1 MQSVWCGSNIT
12 NRYGEGFISLEIFL
26 KDAKQSAK
34 CNFCHK
40 SLKTTDGTTSALRR
54 HLKKHP
60 SEINKLTL
68 AEKER
73 DTAPPPQKKSRLDS
87 HSHSSSQPTLNEFTS
102 KFSKY
107 GPQSSLQMN
116 FDELMVDMLC
126 CTGTPFWWVEHPTT
140 VKLFDLTNPKFSLKH
155 RTTYSRMVSDRAE
168 SVMTRVHNIL
178 QY

>member
-1 MQSVWCGSNIT
+1 MGKASLVWN
-12 NRYGEGFISLEIFL
+12 FFL
-26 KDAKQSAK
+26 KDTKESAK

-87 HSHSSSQPTLNEFTS
+87 HSHSSSCDQCPKSFTQDGHFKSHRHLHEETL
-102 KFSKY
+102 Y
-107 GPQSSLQMN
+107 
-116 FDELMVDMLC
+116 
-126 CTGTPFWWVEHPTT
+126 
-140 VKLFDLTNPKFSLKH
+140 
-155 RTTYSRMVSDRAE
+155 
-168 SVMTRVHNIL
+168 II
-178 QY
+178 